1 MKKAQN
7 RSDLNNCDFTLPRSK
22 ILRGKRNFERL
33 FHKSTVLSNQSIQ
46 FRYRLY
52 QNPSEGCLIGFVAP
66 KKRIRSA
73 VKRNR
78 IKRILREAYRLNQ
91 NYFSDLFNK
100 NTFGLHAVFMTNSDE
115 MSYERAE
122 KEMLPILE
130 KARERFMEFEKRRV
144 GFSSESPRN
153 ESEQ

>member
-7 RSDLNNCDFTLPRSK
+7 RSDLNYSDFTLPRSK

-33 FHKSTVLSNQSIQ
+33 FDKSSVLRNQSIQ

-52 QNPSEGCLIGFVAP
+52 KDPSEGCYVGFVVP
-66 KKRIRSA
+66 KKRIRGA

-91 NYFSDLFNK
+91 SFFSDLFNK
-100 NTFGLHAVFMTNSDE
+100 NTFGLHAVFMANNESLSFE
-115 MSYERAE
+115 QVERD
-122 KEMLPILE
+122 MLPIL
-130 KARERFMEFEKRRV
+130 KNAREKFLEFEEQIDRSAE
-144 GFSSESPRN
+144 SSPKEI
-153 ESEQ
+153 